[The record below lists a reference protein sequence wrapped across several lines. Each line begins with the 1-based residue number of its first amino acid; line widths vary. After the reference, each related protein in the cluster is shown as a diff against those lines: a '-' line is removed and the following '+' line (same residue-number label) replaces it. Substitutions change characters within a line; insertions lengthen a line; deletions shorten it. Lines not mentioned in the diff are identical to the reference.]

1 MAISQNKTRIICTT
15 EDEEKIL
22 EFIQKLEFSIQNRY
36 DRGIIILELEVSNN
50 YNSNNLKKLLD
61 LQDRLLGL
69 S

>member
-1 MAISQNKTRIICTT
+1 MAISQNKTRIICTK

-22 EFIQKLEFSIQNRY
+22 ELIQKLEFSIQNRY

-61 LQDRLLGL
+61 LQDRLLG
-69 S
+69 

>member
-1 MAISQNKTRIICTT
+1 MAISQNKTRIICTK

-22 EFIQKLEFSIQNRY
+22 ELIQKLEFSIQNRY

>member
-22 EFIQKLEFSIQNRY
+22 ELIQKLEFSIQNRY